1 MAKHCELKPNRSI
14 QNVACIC
21 TATAS
26 YKLSKDPLFIDKVRG
41 IVGLYV
47 KLGQIERRTRD

>member
-14 QNVACIC
+14 QNLACIC

-47 KLGQIERRTRD
+47 KPGQIERRTHD